1 MYRALGLTVTAVAQG
16 LDVSRKTLSTIIN
29 EKSNISPE
37 MTVRLSIA
45 FNTPSESW
53 INLQS
58 QYDLYKAELRRDE
71 LNVSHLI
78 AA

>member
-1 MYRALGLTVTAVAQG
+1 VTAVAQG

-37 MTVRLSIA
+37 MAVRLSIA

>member
-1 MYRALGLTVTAVAQG
+1 VTAVAQG

-37 MTVRLSIA
+37 MAVRLSIA
-45 FNTPSESW
+45 FNTSSESW

>member
-1 MYRALGLTVTAVAQG
+1 VTAVAQG

-45 FNTPSESW
+45 FNTSSESW

>member
-1 MYRALGLTVTAVAQG
+1 LTVTAVAQG

-37 MTVRLSIA
+37 MAVRLSIA
-45 FNTPSESW
+45 FNTSSESW

>member
-1 MYRALGLTVTAVAQG
+1 MTAVAQG

-37 MTVRLSIA
+37 MAVRLSIA
-45 FNTPSESW
+45 FNTSSESW